1 MPHPTYYEPTSS
13 KLQFEEDDFQLSQS
27 YLYFLRQVRK
37 SKLFLENIEDTSSE
51 DLDSRLISYLF
62 SNPVN
67 DGGQWDM
74 IVNLVNKYGVVP
86 NEVFP
91 DNAQSTN
98 SSKLNYVVT
107 EKLREYGLKL
117 RSLIAKDAPK
127 NVISS
132 FKASAIKSI
141 YKTIALALGTP
152 PKPTD
157 EFLWNLS
164 TKMGNTSLLKPIH

>member
-1 MPHPTYYEPTSS
+1 MLDFCLIQRITNPRHQE
-13 KLQFEEDDFQLSQS
+13 LQFERGRLSTFS
-27 YLYFLRQVRK
+27 ILLVLLRQVRK

-107 EKLREYGLKL
+107 EKLRNMDL
-117 RSLIAKDAPK
+117 SLE
-127 NVISS
+127 V
-132 FKASAIKSI
+132 
-141 YKTIALALGTP
+141 
-152 PKPTD
+152 
-157 EFLWNLS
+157 
-164 TKMGNTSLLKPIH
+164 

>member
-1 MPHPTYYEPTSS
+1 MIPLDHQLTLTTRNCLEDAGFCLIQRITNPRHQE
-13 KLQFEEDDFQLSQS
+13 LQFERGRLSTFS
-27 YLYFLRQVRK
+27 ILLVLLRQVRK

-107 EKLREYGLKL
+107 EKLRNMDL
-117 RSLIAKDAPK
+117 SLE
-127 NVISS
+127 V
-132 FKASAIKSI
+132 
-141 YKTIALALGTP
+141 
-152 PKPTD
+152 
-157 EFLWNLS
+157 
-164 TKMGNTSLLKPIH
+164 

>member
-1 MPHPTYYEPTSS
+1 M
-13 KLQFEEDDFQLSQS
+13 
-27 YLYFLRQVRK
+27 
-37 SKLFLENIEDTSSE
+37 TSSE

-107 EKLREYGLKL
+107 EKLRNMDL
-117 RSLIAKDAPK
+117 SLE
-127 NVISS
+127 V
-132 FKASAIKSI
+132 
-141 YKTIALALGTP
+141 
-152 PKPTD
+152 
-157 EFLWNLS
+157 
-164 TKMGNTSLLKPIH
+164 